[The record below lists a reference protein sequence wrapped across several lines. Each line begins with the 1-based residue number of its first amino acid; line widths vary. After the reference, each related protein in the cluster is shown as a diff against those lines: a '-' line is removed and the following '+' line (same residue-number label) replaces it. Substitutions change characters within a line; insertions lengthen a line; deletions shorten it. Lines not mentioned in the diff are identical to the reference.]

1 MWLNSDQFLI
11 LFSDSHEPIYT
22 GQPQS
27 DVVDI
32 TSVDC
37 SKSIC
42 QADVV
47 LRKPLKFD
55 AIDDEFEIHKIRNES
70 SRTISK
76 TEVKIKA
83 GFLVA
88 GEGYDFSLRISDTNG
103 EVTVVKAH
111 LHPTAPTNAFVG

>member
-1 MWLNSDQFLI
+1 M
-11 LFSDSHEPIYT
+11 
-22 GQPQS
+22 
-27 DVVDI
+27 VDI

-76 TEVKIKA
+76 TEVKVKA

-111 LHPTAPTNAFVG
+111 VHPTAPTNAFVG